1 MFKLK
6 WILSIV
12 LGIYIFGFFLLA
24 PIQMIGISSGWYKIT
39 VVAQKIDA
47 FAYRPWIMGLGPENP
62 VLNLRAENYV
72 FWCGLFE
79 NCQAEY

>member
-6 WILSIV
+6 WILAIL

-24 PIQMIGISSGWYKIT
+24 PIQMLGISSGWYKIT

-47 FAYRPWIMGLGPENP
+47 FAYRPWIIYLGPDNL

>member
-47 FAYRPWIMGLGPENP
+47 FAYRPWIIYLGPDNP

-79 NCQAEY
+79 NCQAGY